1 MLQND
6 SIDHLIEYM
15 KSRQKAAGLTV
26 RQYAELANV
35 TENTINNI
43 YYKKVDSVKIDI
55 AARLVH
61 AVGGSLDEAFGI
73 GASADSSFSNQQ
85 NITSIQIQQP
95 AVSSQYDANAF
106 VEGMKAVH
114 KREMEALQAAHD
126 RETQALID
134 AHRAESQARDEH
146 LADIRKGRTMW
157 CVMACV
163 LTAVICGWLIWDL
176 THPNA
181 GLIRYAQSLG
191 IIGRFG

>member
-6 SIDHLIEYM
+6 SIDHLIDYM
-15 KSRQKAAGLTV
+15 KTHQKAAGLTV
-26 RQYAELANV
+26 KQFAELACV

-61 AVGGSLDEAFGI
+61 AVGGSLDEVFGI
-73 GASADSSFSNQQ
+73 GPAASSNQ

-95 AVSSQYDANAF
+95 SSPPQYDTNAF

-134 AHRAESQARDEH
+134 AHRAENKARDEH

-176 THPNA
+176 SHPNA

-191 IIGRFG
+191 VIGRFG